1 MSQSENLSGRVQ
13 IMKEDVLGN
22 RVILNDLGPGDVFG
36 ESFVCGG
43 NFSLTVSV
51 QAVENSSI
59 LLCPLEHIMHI
70 CPSACEFHNTLVRNM
85 VVMVSQHNIKLL
97 EQLEI
102 TTKHSLREK
111 ILAYLAQLAQEQNSA
126 IVTSPLGRVDLADF
140 LGADRSSLTRE
151 LKRMQEENLIQ
162 FNKNTYTLENANIM

>member
-1 MSQSENLSGRVQ
+1 
-13 IMKEDVLGN
+13 MKEDVLGN

-111 ILAYLAQLAQEQNSA
+111 ILAYLTQLAQKQNTA
-126 IVTSPLGRVDLADF
+126 TSPLGRVDLADF
-140 LGADRSSLTRE
+140 LGADRRTLTRE
-151 LKRMQEENLIQ
+151 LKRMQKVNLIQ
-162 FNKNTYTLENANIM
+162 FSKSTYTLENANIM